1 MNRPYCQQHWSKW
14 SCSCITTSTEI
25 KFIIGWNFLSSLY
38 DLQKVGCIIRNKE
51 ILCIM
56 SIHRLS
62 CRVPTSPS
70 HFLWIRESKCTF
82 SFPWKRFHSSFSF
95 AHFVFI
101 EFFPSFG
108 LFEDGKG
115 PLLANKKNIP
125 YTVMVEGNVGAGKST
140 LVDILSR

>member
-1 MNRPYCQQHWSKW
+1 MRVRLGQISMRVKPYC
-14 SCSCITTSTEI
+14 ST
-25 KFIIGWNFLSSLY
+25 LY
-38 DLQKVGCIIRNKE
+38 YGV
-51 ILCIM
+51 
-56 SIHRLS
+56 
-62 CRVPTSPS
+62 
-70 HFLWIRESKCTF
+70 
-82 SFPWKRFHSSFSF
+82 KRD
-95 AHFVFI
+95 FVFI